1 MIRSALLTAVALLT
15 AAPSLPQT
23 ATQPSAT
30 IPVQS
35 FPAIEQIAW
44 TYETADAATR
54 LKFSHGGSTSSFDAG
69 QVPEIAGALAAASLA
84 EPGAA
89 LSFSLARE
97 PGALACTGQVKEPG
111 RAAGTCRFDPDERY
125 VAELARRGLL
135 PENSGQVLILV
146 LVDGR
151 VALIDDL
158 EQLGYRLDRVDD
170 LVAAGA
176 LDATPSFAEGLRD
189 AGLLIEELDDLIAA
203 RALGLDSAWLMAMAR
218 AGYPELRID
227 QAIQMRALGVT
238 PDYAQRMS
246 RALNS
251 LGQVQ

>member
-1 MIRSALLTAVALLT
+1 LLT

-30 IPVQS
+30 IPAQS

-54 LKFSHGGSTSSFDAG
+54 LSLSHGGSTSSFDAAE
-69 QVPEIAGALAAASLA
+69 VPEIAGALAAASLA
-84 EPGAA
+84 EPGTA

-97 PGALACTGQVKEPG
+97 AGALACASQVKEPG

-125 VAELARRGLL
+125 VAELARRGLV
-135 PENSGQVLILV
+135 PENSGQVLILA

-151 VALIDDL
+151 LALIDDL
-158 EQLGYRLDRVDD
+158 ERLGYRLDRVDD

-176 LDATPSFAEGLRD
+176 LDVTPTFAEGLRN

-203 RALGLDSAWLMAMAR
+203 RALGLDAKWLMAMAR

-246 RALNS
+246 RVLNG